1 MGTSSAG
8 GQTVDVVGGGARQME
23 MAERVGRGEERE
35 RGGNAGKMNG
45 LLNGMKSPL
54 LADPEPPFL
63 NDVGFY
69 EQRSSRS

>member
-1 MGTSSAG
+1 
-8 GQTVDVVGGGARQME
+8 ME

-63 NDVGFY
+63 NDVGF
-69 EQRSSRS
+69 

>member
-1 MGTSSAG
+1 MSSVGKHGRRRWQREWAG
-8 GQTVDVVGGGARQME
+8 VR
-23 MAERVGRGEERE
+23 RE

>member
-1 MGTSSAG
+1 MSSVEEHGRWRWQREWAG
-8 GQTVDVVGGGARQME
+8 VR
-23 MAERVGRGEERE
+23 RE

-63 NDVGFY
+63 NDVGF
-69 EQRSSRS
+69 